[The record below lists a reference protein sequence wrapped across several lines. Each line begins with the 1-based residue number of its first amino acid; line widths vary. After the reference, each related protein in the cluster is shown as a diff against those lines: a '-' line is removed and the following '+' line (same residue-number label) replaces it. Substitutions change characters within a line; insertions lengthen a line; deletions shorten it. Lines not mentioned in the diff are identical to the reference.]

1 MDRQQS
7 IEKLRS
13 LIKDVKFAMLTTVDE
28 DGSLRSRPMVT
39 QTSDFDGTL
48 WFFTRR
54 DSGKVDEVER
64 EQQVNVSYANPSKEH
79 YVSVSGTARVVA
91 DRAKIDELWSP
102 VLKAWFPQGKD
113 DPAVGLLKV
122 EVDKAEYWDS
132 PSSTMVKIAGF
143 IKSITTGKVY
153 KPGTNERVDLH
164 GEKGRDEAPAR
175 DKTRA

>member
-7 IEKLRS
+7 IEKLQS
-13 LIKDVKFAMLTTVDE
+13 LIKDVKIAMLTTVEE
-28 DGSLRSRPMVT
+28 DGSMRSRPMAT
-39 QTSDFDGTL
+39 QTTDFDGTL

-64 EQQVNVSYANPSKEH
+64 EHQVNVSYAHPGHEH
-79 YVSVSGTARVVA
+79 YVSVSGTARLVT

-122 EVDKAEYWDS
+122 DVDKAEYWDS

-143 IKSITTGKVY
+143 IKAMTTGRVY
-153 KPGTNERVDLH
+153 NPGTNERLDLH
-164 GEKGRDEAPAR
+164 GEKGRDDAPAR

>member
-1 MDRQQS
+1 MDRPQS

-13 LIKDVKFAMLTTVDE
+13 LIKDVKVAMLTTMEE
-28 DGSLRSRPMVT
+28 DGSLRSRPMAT
-39 QTSDFDGTL
+39 QTTEFDGTL

-64 EQQVNVSYANPSKEH
+64 EHQVNVSYAHPGHEH
-79 YVSVSGTARVVA
+79 YVSVSGTARLVT
-91 DRAKIDELWSP
+91 DQQKMDELWSP

-113 DPAVGLLKV
+113 DPAVALLKV
-122 EVDKAEYWDS
+122 DVDKAEYWDS

-153 KPGTNERVDLH
+153 KPGTNERLDLQS
-164 GEKGRDEAPAR
+164 EKTRDEAPAR
-175 DKTRA
+175 DKTRV